1 MFDVCVLLSPA
12 CSFFLYLELTDEFEY
27 TTAEK
32 YVADKLASRADDQRW
47 FDFFP
52 VRQAMCLKKSAKM
65 RNQLVRSVYIRSRSC
80 LCYAVRVCIVHR
92 HCLCVCTRVTPF
104 VHCQVSSFTDMASR
118 IDQLEDNMTAAQTE
132 LKKDVAGV
140 KETMATGLKDLAAK
154 VAPR

>member
-1 MFDVCVLLSPA
+1 
-12 CSFFLYLELTDEFEY
+12 
-27 TTAEK
+27 
-32 YVADKLASRADDQRW
+32 
-47 FDFFP
+47 
-52 VRQAMCLKKSAKM
+52 
-65 RNQLVRSVYIRSRSC
+65 
-80 LCYAVRVCIVHR
+80 
-92 HCLCVCTRVTPF
+92 VTPF